1 MAFCLMP
8 QDSSSAAVAVPTL
21 SANSAPSAA
30 YSTTPA
36 PNHRVET
43 VSSNLYVSGLVP
55 TVADADILQHFGP
68 FGPIVSAKV
77 MLNIHTGISRGI
89 AFVQFEVEEHA
100 VKAREKLDGLIL
112 HGAPITVK
120 FADQKAAYNPG
131 RPTNRIFVRNLP
143 IQLTHAAVSEYFSQF
158 GRIEACVFQPD
169 RTGLRH
175 GVASTLNTA
184 YITFGS
190 VDDAKKAAE
199 TVHGTKPFA
208 ESTIPLLAKVAESE
222 ERRVERLRK
231 KHSVDSSTSDTA
243 APQRGSVV
251 GSNLNG
257 SFNSVQSASMGSSAG
272 APPTVTVSAAAPSPV
287 IPVVGGY
294 NIPVQQQQPGA
305 ADQSKSYG
313 IGSAGPQGQWQ
324 QVHQPLQFI
333 PQPMPSQPAVRLIG
347 LPSPANQFAQYP
359 AYNGMQQVAVGVNY
373 PNPNQNASVI
383 APTVGY
389 EPNVMHQQQYAGVH
403 QFNTQLPSGP
413 VAFVQG
419 PPQPPMTGTYPSA
432 PGAYTFAPMQPPHA
446 YSSHPSLLQQPQYY
460 IISG

>member
-1 MAFCLMP
+1 MSFCPMP
-8 QDSSSAAVAVPTL
+8 QESSAAAAMTAALPPANPT
-21 SANSAPSAA
+21 PSAA

-89 AFVQFEVEEHA
+89 AFVQFEEEEHA
-100 VKAREKLDGLIL
+100 AKAREKLDGLIL

-169 RTGLRH
+169 RTGLRQ

-208 ESTIPLLAKVAESE
+208 ESTVPLLAKVAESE

-231 KHSVDSSTSDTA
+231 KHSVEAATVEVT
-243 APQRGSVV
+243 APQRTSIV

-257 SFNSVQSASMGSSAG
+257 SFSSVQSSSMGSSAG
-272 APPTVTVSAAAPSPV
+272 ATQGVAVAAAAAAPV
-287 IPVVGGY
+287 IPVVGGL
-294 NIPVQQQQPGA
+294 NIPVQSATDHG
-305 ADQSKSYG
+305 KSYG
-313 IGSAGPQGQWQ
+313 IAGSGPAPWQ
-324 QVHQPLQFI
+324 QTQQPLQFI
-333 PQPMPSQPAVRLIG
+333 PQPVMQGQPAVRLIG
-347 LPSPANQFAQYP
+347 LPANAAQIAPFP
-359 AYNGMQQVAVGVNY
+359 AYNGMPVAVPVNFS
-373 PNPNQNASVI
+373 PNQHPAVMASP
-383 APTVGY
+383 AGY
-389 EPNVMHQQQYAGVH
+389 MQQGYPP
-403 QFNTQLPSGP
+403 QFNTQGP
-413 VAFVQG
+413 MTFVQQG
-419 PPQPPMTGTYPSA
+419 HQQQPISGVYPSA
-432 PGAYTFAPMQPPHA
+432 PGAYAQFAPMQPQQA